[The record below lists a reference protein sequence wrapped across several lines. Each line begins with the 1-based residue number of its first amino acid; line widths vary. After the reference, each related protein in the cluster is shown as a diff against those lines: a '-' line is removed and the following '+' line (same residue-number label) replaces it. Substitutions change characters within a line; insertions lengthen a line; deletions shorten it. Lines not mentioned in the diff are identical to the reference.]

1 MQRRE
6 FIKMAAVAPLVG
18 KVGTVGAQGAVTFE
32 EFLRESAVSREV
44 INRFLRG
51 PSWARF
57 DPEVGYVLGNY
68 LPSDGIDGSAT
79 ISTIQANGAR
89 ASHMYT
95 GKRCRIN
102 TYGNSFTH
110 CHQVSDGE
118 TWQEYLAAHLGE
130 PVRNFGMG
138 GFGVYQAYRR
148 MLKEERSDHG
158 AEYVMLYIWATI
170 TSAPCC
176 AAAMR
181 SPTDFGT
188 TRAGACSTAT
198 SGRTWRWISTPDV

>member
-6 FIKMAAVAPLVG
+6 FIKIAAVAPLVG
-18 KVGTVGAQGAVTFE
+18 KVGTVGAPGAVTFE

-130 PVRNFGMG
+130 PIRNFGVG
-138 GFGVYQAYRR
+138 GYGVFQAFARLRR
-148 MLKEERSDHG
+148 MEQTAMKAPYLIFNIYDDDHRRTVMPWRG
-158 AEYVMLYIWATI
+158 FITNYV
-170 TSAPCC
+170 
-176 AAAMR
+176 R
-181 SPTDFGT
+181 
-188 TRAGACSTAT
+188 TADMYHANP
-198 SGRTWRWISTPDV
+198 WN